1 MSLLEIVWPC
11 GHSLFVLEYSINLQI
26 RGKTA
31 RLKHFIQVLP
41 YRDTFISFF
50 FMRFHIFCSLI
61 FPVFAQVKVAQYGR
75 RCNDQTPC
83 DAGFECQFGK
93 AKSAEFGRCVNPLV
107 DVGGACGFA
116 GTPKWCKDGLEC
128 ITIPGPTVK
137 PGVCTR
143 KPDADAT
150 RCRQEEGRRPCRV
163 GLVCV
168 NGMCVEKGDKGNN
181 IDDKNNGEDKD
192 GNNDEKKDENKD
204 GNNDGNNDEKKD
216 ENKDENKD
224 GNDDGNSDGNHD
236 GNNDENK
243 DENNDEKNDDGDDGD
258 NNDGDDGNNHGD
270 GDNGDEEKGDDGDDG
285 DNNDGDDGDNNDG
298 DDGNNHDG
306 GDNGDEERG
315 DDGDNNDHDNGDNED
330 ERERE
335 ERERQ
340 ERERDNGN
348 EFHNGDLGDENRNDW
363 NNNDG
368 TENHNVIND
377 HNQDHIVRYE
387 NFRGRFLNRKR
398 MQAKEQLEW
407 PRLRRFYSGR
417 GNRGLPIRVIG
428 DDNDN

>member
-224 GNDDGNSDGNHD
+224 GNHD